1 VINIYDRFEFEYENW
16 RTTPGFRVYA
26 ALCPEWQWR
35 KI

>member
-1 VINIYDRFEFEYENW
+1 VINIFDQFEYENW
-16 RTTPGFRVYA
+16 RTTPGFLVYA

>member
-1 VINIYDRFEFEYENW
+1 VINIYDQFEYENW

-26 ALCPEWQWR
+26 ALRPEWQWR